1 MQDMTENPPI
11 LKGAEEARWLR
22 KLDRVTAAHEKTRQR
37 LDETL
42 ADARQAGVTLT
53 AISEHTPY
61 SREWARRIAA
71 RIWSTRAENRA
82 DTSPS
87 E

>member
-1 MQDMTENPPI
+1 MAAKTPT

-22 KLDRVTAAHEKTRQR
+22 QLDRAAVAHEKTRQR
-37 LDETL
+37 LDSL
-42 ADARQAGVTLT
+42 VADARQAGVSLT

-61 SREWARRIAA
+61 SREWVRTIAA
-71 RIWSTRAENRA
+71 RIQAARSTEDAA
-82 DTSPS
+82 PS